1 MLITAL
7 FLAAAHSPAALQ
19 PAQTVAEPLNATQD
33 TSMEWPSAEVWPFS
47 ADAPIAT
54 GAYGEGAKRKGVGPK
69 LEDGKLTVLE
79 PWWKLDTS
87 VGLPSS
93 GDSAARKIAIDFTLE
108 MQVGCEGAGFAWL
121 DTNLFG
127 SEGAPPLPAPSPEW
141 RVAPRSDVP
150 VVAEPNDDASAD
162 VNAEDSTDASGAAGD
177 EMSAAE
183 FAAMAFLDRL
193 AFAGGDAHGGWEAPN
208 YAGSLGFGFDARNPW
223 TEEPFRGSG
232 NIHHRPEHEISIHW
246 DGAERFKKTTEIDF
260 RDGEAHK
267 VHIEVEYVPGGA
279 YIDLTLDAEVVFER
293 WFLAGAEA
301 YAGRAAFGGRNAE
314 TAGWA
319 TVDDLTITRA
329 DAFPGGFP
337 EPRVVTAIDHQ
348 LNDAGAHE
356 TRGTATL
363 PDDLSGYERILLTL
377 RLEEPEKG
385 YDPWDRLAHLYV
397 QDEAL
402 GRVELLRYITP
413 YDRGGEWTLDVTD
426 MAPVLTGE
434 RTFLQRCE
442 TYASGWLVTVELS
455 LYPRPEEWPVGPE
468 PYRVERLWEGK
479 CIVGNPDNPTTNFF
493 VPRTLALDPETLAVN
508 VRTAVTGH
516 GMYPNTDN
524 AAEFMPLDRTL
535 TVGGDAHT
543 TTLWKTDNY
552 LNPIRPQGGT
562 WKYDRAGWAPGD
574 IVPPWQVRATG
585 AALAGDSLEIKY
597 DVAEYL
603 NEGRGQTWEP
613 FHQVASY
620 AVLYRTPNADSK

>member
-1 MLITAL
+1 MLISAL
-7 FLAAAHSPAALQ
+7 FLAAVLSPADLQ
-19 PAQTVAEPLNATQD
+19 PEPTATQD
-33 TSMEWPSAEVWPFS
+33 AQWDTSSQWPHMEVWTF
-47 ADAPIAT
+47 DEDRPIAT
-54 GAYGEGAKRKGVGPK
+54 SAFGEGAKRKNVGPK
-69 LEDGKLTVLE
+69 IEDGKLTVLE

-87 VGLPSS
+87 VGLPAL
-93 GDSAARKIAIDFTLE
+93 GDPPANKLWIDFALE

-121 DTNLFG
+121 DTALFG

-141 RVAPRSDVP
+141 RVSPRSDVP
-150 VVAEPNDDASAD
+150 LVAEPRDDASAD
-162 VNAEDSTDASGAAGD
+162 VTAENSTDASGAAGD
-177 EMSAAE
+177 EPSAAE
-183 FAAMAFLDRL
+183 IAASAWTEML

-208 YAGSLGFGFDARNPW
+208 FAGSLGFGFDARNPW

-246 DGAERFKKTTEIDF
+246 DGVERFKKTTEIDF

-267 VHIEVEYVPGGA
+267 VHIEIEYVPGGA
-279 YIDLTLDAEVVFER
+279 FIDMTLDAEVVFER

-319 TVDDLTITRA
+319 TVDELTITR
-329 DAFPGGFP
+329 DSTNPEGFP
-337 EPRVVTAIDHQ
+337 EPLVVTAIDQQ
-348 LNDAGAHE
+348 LNNNGAHE

-377 RLEEPEKG
+377 RLEEPAEG

-397 QDEAL
+397 QDETL

-442 TYASGWLVTVELS
+442 TYASGWLVSVELS
-455 LYPRPEEWPVGPE
+455 LYPRPEGWPVGPE
-468 PYRVERLWEGK
+468 AYRVERLWEGK
-479 CIVGNPDNPTTNFF
+479 CIVGNPDNPPTNFF
-493 VPRTLALDPETLAVN
+493 VPRTLALDPETVAVK
-508 VRTAVTGH
+508 VLTAVTGH

-535 TVGGDAHT
+535 SLGGDAHT

-574 IVPPWQVRATG
+574 IVPPWQVRATD
-585 AALAGDSLEIKY
+585 AALTSETLEITY
-597 DVAEYL
+597 TVAEYL

-620 AVLYRTPNADSK
+620 AVLYRAPATATK